1 MLKPATSSLVA
12 AAIALLLSP
21 THQAHAQG
29 ARAQLDEIVVTARKR
44 EETQQTVPV
53 TLSTFGEQLLD
64 LQQVVELQDLHLGIP
79 NVTIVRN
86 TGTNTGAQV
95 FVRGVGQDDSA
106 FTNEPTIGIYVD
118 DVYIGR
124 QIGAMIDLL
133 DVERVEVLRGPQGTL
148 YGRNST
154 GGAIKFVSARPDPT
168 EFMARAAVTV
178 GSYDRLDVGGVINV
192 PLIDETL
199 ALRVSGLSRDQRGWV
214 RVVDAENVETGQRTN
229 AIDSRAA
236 RALLRWFASDAL
248 TVDLGVDLAQD
259 TSGPNQLI
267 PTNCAG
273 VNTLLD
279 ACPLRF
285 GERRAGVNVP
295 DINRFRGQGAN
306 LALTWEQQG
315 YTLRSITAYRGFTD
329 ELAVDL
335 TSNPAFVFNLLQDLE
350 QRQISQELQL
360 NSAGDGPLTWL
371 VGAFGF
377 RESVDQDAVFTGNR
391 NIDEQTSTSYALF
404 GEVGYE
410 LMPGLALTV
419 GARYSRDRKTID
431 REFFAPGATTPTEV
445 LNSGSAL
452 SNRLSNTE
460 FTPKVALDWQLAEDR
475 LVYFSFSQ
483 GYKPSGFAAARPV
496 SPEQLA
502 AVVDTEKV
510 DSWELGFKSEWL
522 DNRLRANIA
531 AFHSTYDNLQ
541 LSILSGDG
549 SFFVDSADVR
559 FWGVELETAFQA
571 TERLF
576 VYAIA
581 GYLNDKYKTLP
592 ATVPTADRL
601 KHAPKFHYKIGSE
614 YRAPAGRDME
624 FFIGANW
631 LWTDE
636 IIRNV
641 ANTPNITTPS
651 YGLLDA
657 QLGLEGADGRWRL
670 TAGGENLTDR
680 SHWVQGISTLGRYYG
695 MPRTVFLK
703 LDTRF

>member
-1 MLKPATSSLVA
+1 MVKLIANSLVA
-12 AAIALLLSP
+12 VSVALLLNPALDAS
-21 THQAHAQG
+21 AQG
-29 ARAQLDEIVVTARKR
+29 ARGQLDEIIVTARKR

-53 TLSTFGEQLLD
+53 TLSTFGAQLLE

-154 GGAIKFVSARPDPT
+154 GGAIKFVSARPDPS
-168 EFMARAAVTV
+168 EFSARAGVTV
-178 GSYDRLDVGGVINV
+178 GSYDRLDVAGVINV
-192 PLIDETL
+192 PLVDDTL

-214 RVVDAENVETGQRTN
+214 KIVDAANVETGQRAN

-236 RALLRWFASDAL
+236 RALLRWLPSDSL
-248 TVDLGVDLAQD
+248 TVDFGIDMAQD

-273 VNTLLD
+273 VNALLV

-285 GERRAGVNVP
+285 GEGRAGINVP
-295 DINRFRGQGAN
+295 DINRFRGQGGN
-306 LALTWEQQG
+306 LAVTWDQQG
-315 YTLRSITAYRGFTD
+315 YTVRSITAYRSFTD
-329 ELAVDL
+329 DLAVDL
-335 TSNPAFVFNLLQDLE
+335 TSNPAFVFNLLQDLK

-360 NSAGDGPLTWL
+360 NSANDGPLNWL

-377 RESVDQDAVFTGNR
+377 REEVDQDAVFTGNR
-391 NIDEQTSTSYALF
+391 NIDEQTSTSYAVF
-404 GEVGYE
+404 GEVGYD
-410 LMPGLALTV
+410 LMPGLSVTV
-419 GARYSRDRKTID
+419 GARYSRDRKTIE
-431 REFFAPGATTPTEV
+431 REFFAPGATAPTQV
-445 LNSGSAL
+445 LNSASVL
-452 SNRLSNTE
+452 PNRLSNTE
-460 FTPKVALDWQLAEDR
+460 FTPRIAVDYQLADDQ
-475 LVYFSFSQ
+475 LVYASFSQ

-496 SPEQLA
+496 SAEQLA

-510 DSWELGFKSEWL
+510 DSWELGYKSQWM
-522 DNRLRANIA
+522 DNRVRANVA

-559 FWGVELETAFQA
+559 FWGLELDTAFQA
-571 TERLF
+571 TENLF
-576 VYAIA
+576 FYAIA

-601 KHAPKFHYKIGSE
+601 KHAPKFHYKVGTE
-614 YRAPAGRDME
+614 YRAGVGQGME
-624 FFIGANW
+624 FFVGANW

-641 ANTPNITTPS
+641 ANTANITTPS
-651 YGLLDA
+651 YGLVDA

-670 TAGGENLTDR
+670 TAGGENLADKD
-680 SHWVQGISTLGRYYG
+680 HWVQGISTLGRYYG
-695 MPRTVFLK
+695 MPRTLFLK

>member
-1 MLKPATSSLVA
+1 MNRPVSSSLITG
-12 AAIALLLSP
+12 AIAALLYPSAE
-21 THQAHAQG
+21 TVAQG
-29 ARAQLDEIVVTARKR
+29 ARAQLDEIVVTARRR
-44 EETQQTVPV
+44 EESLQSVPV
-53 TLSTFGEQLLD
+53 TVSTFGEQLLD

-95 FVRGVGQDDSA
+95 FMRGVGQDDSA

-154 GGAIKFVSARPDPT
+154 GGAIKFVSNRPDPT
-168 EFMARAAVTV
+168 EFSARAAVTV

-192 PLIDETL
+192 PLIDDTL

-214 RVVDAENVETGQRTN
+214 RIVDAENVETGQRAN

-236 RALLRWFASDAL
+236 RAMLRWLPSDIL
-248 TVDLGVDLAQD
+248 TVDLGVDLALD

-273 VNTLLD
+273 VNTLVD

-285 GERRAGVNVP
+285 GEGRAGINIP
-295 DINRFRGQGAN
+295 DVNRFRGRGAN
-306 LALTWEQQG
+306 LALTWDQPG
-315 YTLRSITAYRGFTD
+315 YTLRSITAYRAFTD

-360 NSAGDGPLTWL
+360 NSVSDGPLSWL
-371 VGAFGF
+371 VGVFGF
-377 RESVDQDAVFTGNR
+377 REQVDQDAIFTGNR
-391 NIDEQTSTSYALF
+391 NLDEQTSTSYALF

-410 LMPGLALTV
+410 LRPGLSVSV
-419 GARYSRDRKTID
+419 GARYSRDRKSID
-431 REFFAPGATTPTEV
+431 REFFAVGATTPTEV
-445 LNSGSAL
+445 LNSASAL
-452 SNRLSNTE
+452 PNRLSNTE
-460 FTPKVALDWQLAEDR
+460 FTPRIAVDYQISEDQL
-475 LVYFSFSQ
+475 LYFSFSQ

-522 DNRLRANIA
+522 DNRLRTNLA
-531 AFHSTYDNLQ
+531 AFHATYDNLQ

-559 FWGVELETAFQA
+559 FWGVEVEAAFQA
-571 TERLF
+571 TDNLF

-592 ATVPTADRL
+592 ATVPTAERL
-601 KHAPKFHYKIGSE
+601 KHAPKFHYKVGTE
-614 YRAPAGRDME
+614 YRAPVGQRKE
-624 FFIGANW
+624 FSIGANW

-657 QLGLEGADGRWRL
+657 QFGVEGADGRWRL

-695 MPRTVFLK
+695 MPRMLFVK